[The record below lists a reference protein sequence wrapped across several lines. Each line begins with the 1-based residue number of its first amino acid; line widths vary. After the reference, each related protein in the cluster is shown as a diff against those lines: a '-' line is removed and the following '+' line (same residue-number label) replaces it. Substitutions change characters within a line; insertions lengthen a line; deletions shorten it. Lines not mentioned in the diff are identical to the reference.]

1 MLPLSVV
8 VVVSRIL
15 AATGRHRNLRGAP
28 RRAGRPTAT
37 ATARAVRHILRRPF
51 FHFPLRRRP
60 PVKIRDILSTK
71 GSSVVTISPESP
83 VEEAVQLLVEHDIGS
98 VVVVSADGIR
108 GILTERDLL
117 RAAAMDVRRL
127 GTARVADLMT
137 ERVVTAAPDAT
148 INDVMNVMSDLRIRH
163 LPVVAGGELCGVI
176 SIGDV
181 VNALRREVEN
191 ENHQLHAY
199 IKGTP
204 L

>member
-1 MLPLSVV
+1 
-8 VVVSRIL
+8 
-15 AATGRHRNLRGAP
+15 
-28 RRAGRPTAT
+28 
-37 ATARAVRHILRRPF
+37 
-51 FHFPLRRRP
+51 
-60 PVKIRDILSTK
+60 VKIRDILSTK